1 MTFSLGLFSHYPITA
16 SVSMLLLMIGL
27 MISCYFAKQRLKHK
41 RIRLAGVLVVNTVA
55 ALMVVGLA
63 FDIHIISNQA
73 SVTYLVTKGTTPQQ
87 LNKIDREQSVFVLRE
102 AVKSIDDHNILDV
115 ATLLDVPSQLLSHQ
129 PRFDNLHVLGDGLSL
144 TQWQDLQ
151 LLMDEAFANISVTFT
166 PSKPAVGL
174 VNMQWSKESVVGQF
188 IEVQGQLQG
197 TGDPAAD
204 TIYQLSLLD
213 PVGEIVDTIRL
224 KAAER
229 FTLSFPAKITGQ
241 WVYRLQLY
249 KSGDTTLLADEP
261 IAFSVTQPA
270 PVKILIKQSAPSF
283 ETRQLKNW
291 AAALGSQIRVLT
303 QISQNK
309 DIQQNINLNT
319 ETLPHITPVFSK
331 QTLAYFDWLL
341 IDGRALLSLP
351 VKQMH
356 ALQTAIKNGLGVYIV
371 ADNELVNAWPVASL
385 NWLLD
390 IHIQPLD
397 VANYSAIPNW
407 PHSNIEQ
414 AIPLVKATITS
425 AESSYLVQNNEARIL
440 VSRSKIGLG
449 QVAVSLINATY
460 GWQTSGLTEQYS
472 HYWQNVIYSLARPK
486 QPPYWLNTQSDTL
499 LLVNQAVQRCLLGGS
514 ASGIAT
520 HNQNTQPTILTED
533 FLPTEQ
539 QCLTIWPANEGWHKL
554 AWWKN
559 RGLANSQHDQS
570 SLINT
575 WLYAHAEE
583 DWPVWQ
589 QTQKQHASQNMAKQ
603 HNPKQF
609 NKQSVKSLDKDWF
622 WGLLVVSMSML
633 WLERKLF

>member
-1 MTFSLGLFSHYPITA
+1 MTFSLGLFSHYPIAA
-16 SVSMLLLMIGL
+16 SVSVLLLMLGIF
-27 MISCYFAKQRLKHK
+27 ISGYFAKQRLQHK
-41 RIRLAGVLVVNTVA
+41 KLRLATVLVVNTVA

-63 FDIHIISNQA
+63 FDIQIISNQA

-87 LNKIDREQSVFVLRE
+87 LNKIDRQQSIFVLRE

-115 ATLLDVPSQLLSHQ
+115 ATLVDIPSQLLSHQ

-144 TQWQDLQ
+144 IQWQDMQ
-151 LLMDEAFANISVTFT
+151 LLMGAAFANISVTFT

-174 VNMQWSKESVVGQF
+174 VNMQWSRESVVGQF

-197 TGDPAAD
+197 TGDPAAE
-204 TIYQLSLLD
+204 TIYQLNLLD
-213 PVGEIVDTIRL
+213 PVGQVIETIRL

-229 FTLSFPAKITGQ
+229 FTLSFPAKSTGQ
-241 WVYRLQLY
+241 WVYRLQLN
-249 KSGDTTLLADEP
+249 KPGDITLLADEP
-261 IAFSVTQPA
+261 ITFSVTQPA

-291 AAALGSQIRVLT
+291 AAALGGQISVLT

-309 DIQQNINLNT
+309 DIQQNINLSA
-319 ETLPHITPVFSK
+319 ETLPQITPAFSE

-351 VKQMH
+351 VQQMD
-356 ALQTAIKNGLGVYIV
+356 ALQIAVKKGLGVYII
-371 ADNELVNAWPVASL
+371 ADNELVNAWPVPSL
-385 NWLLD
+385 NWLSD
-390 IHIQPLD
+390 IHIQPVE

-407 PHSNIEQ
+407 PHSNIDQ

-425 AESSYLVQNNEARIL
+425 ADSSYLVQNNDAQIL
-440 VSRSKIGLG
+440 VSHSKIGLG
-449 QVAVSLINATY
+449 QVAISLINATY

-499 LLVNQAVQRCLLGGS
+499 LLVNQPLQRCFLGGS

-533 FLPTEQ
+533 LLPTEQ
-539 QCLTIWPANEGWHKL
+539 QCLTIWPETEGWHKL
-554 AWWKN
+554 TWSQN
-559 RGLANSQHDQS
+559 TTLANTQHAQNV
-570 SLINT
+570 LIDR
-575 WLYAHAEE
+575 WLYAHTAQ

-589 QTQKQHASQNMAKQ
+589 QTQKQQASQNMAKQ
-603 HNPKQF
+603 HNPKQL

-622 WGLLVVSMSML
+622 WGLLVVSMSLL